1 VKEGPEKLNQHARDH
16 IVRDDSNSSNVTP
29 LTGAPRQLRK
39 RKRFVALFREWKKL
53 RQQAKIVFTSAH
65 VALTERKVAAHITLV
80 HFLCQLSATT
90 SLGYPV
96 TTSIVSRV
104 LFDMSFPANLM

>member
-1 VKEGPEKLNQHARDH
+1 LNQHARDH

-80 HFLCQLSATT
+80 HFFVPIERDHVA
-90 SLGYPV
+90 G
-96 TTSIVSRV
+96 VSSDNFHR
-104 LFDMSFPANLM
+104 FAGSF